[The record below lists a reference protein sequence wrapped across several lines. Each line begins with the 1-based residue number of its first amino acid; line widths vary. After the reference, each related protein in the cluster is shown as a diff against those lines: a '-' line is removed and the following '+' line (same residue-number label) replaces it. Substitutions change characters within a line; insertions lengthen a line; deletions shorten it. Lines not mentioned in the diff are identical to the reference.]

1 MSRMRRPAPCPR
13 GHAALCPPT
22 LAARLIARHRAR
34 APYSAMMAWRRWS
47 RC

>member
-22 LAARLIARHRAR
+22 LAAR
-34 APYSAMMAWRRWS
+34 WS
-47 RC
+47 PGTAGLLQRDDGLAAV